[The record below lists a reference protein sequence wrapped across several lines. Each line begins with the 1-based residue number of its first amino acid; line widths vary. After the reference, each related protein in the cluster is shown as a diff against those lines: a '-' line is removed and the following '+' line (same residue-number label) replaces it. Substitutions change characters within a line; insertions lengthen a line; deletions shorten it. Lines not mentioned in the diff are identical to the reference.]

1 MYMKVCLHTALV
13 RVRHDVTHSYPLFIT
28 ETCQTSINE
37 ISWIMSSSG
46 TVCFNLYTYR
56 QSTSLSKYWRQ
67 PSHSRFSARR
77 LHHFPFVIRKSAAPQ
92 LQMRKKNKKKTNNE
106 VLVRGRPSDRGL
118 LILLQPFMSS
128 ASVIARGV
136 HKGAAL
142 FS

>member
-1 MYMKVCLHTALV
+1 LTPTLAQ
-13 RVRHDVTHSYPLFIT
+13 PLLCTEIT
-28 ETCQTSINE
+28 S
-37 ISWIMSSSG
+37 
-46 TVCFNLYTYR
+46 
-56 QSTSLSKYWRQ
+56 
-67 PSHSRFSARR
+67 
-77 LHHFPFVIRKSAAPQ
+77 FPFRHTEKRSATAANE
-92 LQMRKKNKKKTNNE
+92 KKTKNKKNNE